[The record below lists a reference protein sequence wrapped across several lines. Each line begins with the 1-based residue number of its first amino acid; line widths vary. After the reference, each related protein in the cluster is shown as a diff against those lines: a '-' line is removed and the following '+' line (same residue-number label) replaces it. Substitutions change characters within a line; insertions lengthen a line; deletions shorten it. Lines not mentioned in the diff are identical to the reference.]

1 MDLAVNGFELL
12 KQLREKKT
20 NKDLRY
26 DKLKSYLDRKARE
39 KGIPLFGDFELTPLC
54 NFDCKM
60 CYVHLE
66 ADQLHGQSVL
76 PVEIW
81 KDLMHQAWEAG
92 MLSANLS
99 GGECLTYPGFEELFL
114 YLHSLGCEVGVLTNG
129 LLLDDKRIRFFRDH
143 SPSSI
148 QITLYGWNDDVYE
161 RVTGRRVFST
171 VVDNIKRAV
180 EADLPVRI
188 NITPSNYLGEDI
200 FETIRTARQI
210 CESVMINSTYTSPR
224 EETGRAGMQGDAD
237 IELYIR
243 AYKYYEQL
251 EGCELLE
258 IETEEIPPC
267 GGSLHETAKC
277 GFTCGGGRSSFSINW
292 KGELKPCIEMEAIK
306 ACPLKDGFAE
316 AWAKVNQTVNNWPR
330 VPACEGCAYSDIC
343 NNCAAHV
350 LQYAEPGKQPYRLCE
365 QTRELVRNG
374 VFRLPDCD

>member
-1 MDLAVNGFELL
+1 MDLAINGFELL

-60 CYVHLE
+60 CYVHLD

-129 LLLDDKRIRFFRDH
+129 LLLDENRIQFFIEH

-148 QITLYGWNDDVYE
+148 QVTLYGWNDDVYE

-188 NITPSNYLGEDI
+188 NITPSSYLGEDI

-224 EETGRAGMQGDAD
+224 EETGRAGLQGDAEL
-237 IELYIR
+237 ELYIR
-243 AYKYYEQL
+243 AYRYVDQLDGYETT
-251 EGCELLE
+251 E
-258 IETEEIPPC
+258 IDEKDLPPC
-267 GGSLHETAKC
+267 GGSCHKADGC
-277 GFTCGGGRSSFSINW
+277 GLLCGGGRSSFAIDW
-292 KGELKPCIEMEAIK
+292 RGMLKPCIEMDMVQGF
-306 ACPLKDGFAE
+306 PLRDGFAE
-316 AWAKVNQTVNNWPR
+316 AWAKVNREANSWPR
-330 VPACEGCAYSDIC
+330 VPECEDCAYAGVC
-343 NNCAAHV
+343 NSCAANM
-350 LQYAEPGKQPYRLCE
+350 LKYAAPGKQPFELCR

-374 VFRLPDCD
+374 VKRIPECE